1 MIRAAFPSPGARGAL
16 RTVWPDL
23 AKGLRAA
30 ATTLVPFFL
39 AARLE
44 RPELAWTALGGW
56 LGTLADPGGARV
68 VRARTVG
75 GFVIAGGIAVALGGV
90 GARISPLAAVLLGLV
105 AFGASLLRALGANGA
120 SVGTMTAITFTIA
133 VGRGTTTPMKDA
145 LYFAGGA
152 AVAALMSSIVWP
164 IGTHRAVRVGLG
176 RFFRELGIYARA
188 LAELTAAGK
197 TEGDPSWMGA
207 ARVHRRAL
215 RAALEET
222 RATALA
228 IRSRRGGESR
238 EGSNLRVLLGLGE
251 LSMRLLT
258 ATAAELE
265 THAATSSGSAR
276 NETVRLAALFDG
288 IASAL
293 VEGRTVQAK
302 REERASLAPPPSG
315 NMRLPLPV
323 LLRRSAETAAQALAV
338 ACALDAATEDADF
351 SEAAAALGRHRCA
364 RGDLRAYLS
373 LRFRA
378 LIDATSVRSPIFRH
392 GLRAGVAVGAA
403 WFVARLFVPDHASWV
418 VVTTLAVLQPYQGA
432 TLTRAIE
439 RIIGTVLGCLVA
451 VAVTLLV
458 HSPLGLALVM
468 TPLSVAAV
476 ATRPRSYRLFTFF
489 LTPVFVLLAERYPGD
504 YQTAVVRAGAS
515 ILGGVVALV
524 AALVVFPSSER
535 RRLPDTL
542 WTMIAATEGYAQAVL
557 GVRSHKSATLRTTVD
572 EARRKAGVAI
582 GEAETS
588 LERLLAEPQLHRLAP
603 LRRGGKRA
611 EQADAEQAMQL
622 VTFARRLGGALSA
635 LDVEVELLAG
645 DGSDDPLPSSYREQA
660 AAHVHEAM
668 EQVRAHLRGT
678 TTTSLGAPPEP
689 PEGVHPMLR
698 QCLLRIARHTTLLAA
713 GEATGKSAAA
723 AI

>member
-1 MIRAAFPSPGARGAL
+1 M
-16 RTVWPDL
+16 WPDL

-56 LGTLADPGGARV
+56 LGTLADPGGARA
-68 VRARTVG
+68 VRARTVS
-75 GFVIAGGIAVALGGV
+75 GFVVAGGVAVALGGL
-90 GARISPLAAVLLGLV
+90 GARVSALAAVALGLA

-120 SVGTMTAITFTIA
+120 SVGTMTAIVFTIA
-133 VGRGTTTPMKDA
+133 VGRGSANPPKDA
-145 LYFAGGA
+145 VYFAGGA
-152 AVAALMSSIVWP
+152 AVAALLSSIVWP
-164 IGTHRAVRVGLG
+164 IGTHRAVRAGLG
-176 RFFRELGIYARA
+176 RFFRELGVYARV
-188 LAELTAAGK
+188 LSDLTAAK
-197 TEGDPSWMGA
+197 KAEGDPGWVAA

-228 IRSRRGGESR
+228 VRSRRGGESR

-265 THAATSSGSAR
+265 THAATAPDAAQGD
-276 NETVRLAALFDG
+276 TVRLAALFDG
-288 IASAL
+288 IAGAL
-293 VEGRTVQAK
+293 IEGRTARAFVAK
-302 REERASLAPPPSG
+302 PEERASLAPPPSG
-315 NMRLPLPV
+315 SMRLPLPV
-323 LLRRSAETAAQALAV
+323 LARRSTETAKQALAV
-338 ACALDAATEDADF
+338 ACALDAAGEDTDF
-351 SEAAAALGRHRCA
+351 AEAKAAL
-364 RGDLRAYLS
+364 DLRGYLS

-378 LIDATSVRSPIFRH
+378 LLDAASVRSPIFRH

-439 RIIGTVLGCLVA
+439 RVIGTVLGCLVA
-451 VAVTLLV
+451 VAVTFLV
-458 HSPLGLALVM
+458 HSPMGLALVM

-504 YQTAVVRAGAS
+504 YQTALVRAGAS
-515 ILGGVVALV
+515 VLGGAVALV
-524 AALVVFPSSER
+524 AALLVFPASER
-535 RRLPDTL
+535 RHLPDAL
-542 WTMIAATEGYAQAVL
+542 WAMIAATESYGQAVL
-557 GVRSHKSATLRTTVD
+557 RARSHASTALRTEVA

-588 LERLLAEPQLHRLAP
+588 LERLLAEPQLHRLHK
-603 LRRGGKRA
+603 KRA
-611 EQADAEQAMQL
+611 QQADAERAMQL

-645 DGSDDPLPSSYREQA
+645 EGGEDPLPADYRERA

-668 EQVRAHLRGT
+668 DQVRAHLRGT
-678 TTTSLGAPPEP
+678 PASSLGTPPEP
-689 PEGVHPMLR
+689 PAGVHPMLR

-713 GEATGKSAAA
+713 GEASGQSAAA
-723 AI
+723 AT

>member
-1 MIRAAFPSPGARGAL
+1 MTRPALSSLDARGTFRAM
-16 RTVWPDL
+16 WPDL

-39 AARLE
+39 ATRLE

-56 LGTLADPGGARV
+56 LGTLADPGGARA
-68 VRARTVG
+68 VRARTVA
-75 GFVIAGGIAVALGGV
+75 GFVVAGGIAVALGGL
-90 GARISPLAAVLLGLV
+90 GARVSPLAAVLLGLV

-133 VGRGTTTPMKDA
+133 VGRGTPTPGKDA

-152 AVAALMSSIVWP
+152 AVAALLSSIVWP
-164 IGTHRAVRVGLG
+164 IGTHRAVRVGLA
-176 RFFRELGIYARA
+176 RFFRELGTYARA
-188 LAELTAAGK
+188 LAELTEAGK
-197 TEGDPSWMGA
+197 VDGDASWVGA

-215 RAALEET
+215 RTALEDT

-228 IRSRRGGESR
+228 VRSRRGGESR

-265 THAATSSGSAR
+265 THAANGAGSAHTD
-276 NETVRLAALFDG
+276 TVRLAALFDG
-288 IASAL
+288 TARAL
-293 VEGRTVQAK
+293 EEGRAVQPK
-302 REERASLAPPPSG
+302 GEERASLAPPPSG
-315 NMRLPLPV
+315 AMRLPLPV
-323 LLRRSAETAAQALAV
+323 LLGRSAETARQALAV
-338 ACALDAATEDADF
+338 ASALDAATDDADF
-351 SEAAAALGRHRCA
+351 FEATAAL
-364 RGDLRAYLS
+364 DLRGYLS

-378 LIDATSVRSPIFRH
+378 LLDAASIRSPIFRH
-392 GLRAGVAVGAA
+392 GLRAGVAVAAA

-418 VVTTLAVLQPYQGA
+418 VVTTLVVLQPYQGA

-439 RIIGTVLGCLVA
+439 RIIGTVLGCLMA

-458 HSPLGLALVM
+458 HSPMGLALVM

-489 LTPVFVLLAERYPGD
+489 LTPVFVLLAARYPGD

-524 AALVVFPSSER
+524 AALVVFPASER

-542 WTMIAATEGYAQAVL
+542 WAMIAATEGYGQAVL
-557 GVRSHKSATLRTTVD
+557 GDRSHKRAAHRTAID

-588 LERLLAEPQLHRLAP
+588 LERLLAEPQLHRLG
-603 LRRGGKRA
+603 RRRSRGVPAR
-611 EQADAEQAMQL
+611 QADAEQAMQL

-645 DGSDDPLPSSYREQA
+645 DGGDDPLPAGYRERA
-660 AAHVHEAM
+660 AAHVHQAM
-668 EQVRAHLRGT
+668 EQVRAHLRGAAA
-678 TTTSLGAPPEP
+678 TSLDAPPEP

-723 AI
+723 GP

>member
-1 MIRAAFPSPGARGAL
+1 MIRAAFPPRGAL

-265 THAATSSGSAR
+265 THAATGAGSAR

-288 IASAL
+288 IARAL
-293 VEGRTVQAK
+293 VEGHTLQPK

-351 SEAAAALGRHRCA
+351 SEAAAAL
-364 RGDLRAYLS
+364 DLRGYLS

-378 LIDATSVRSPIFRH
+378 LFDATSVRSPIFRH

-432 TLTRAIE
+432 TLTRAVE

-542 WTMIAATEGYAQAVL
+542 WAMIAATEGYAQAVL
-557 GVRSHKSATLRTTVD
+557 GVRSHKSATLRTVVD

-588 LERLLAEPQLHRLAP
+588 LERLLAEPQLHRLGP
-603 LRRGGKRA
+603 LRRAGKRS

-678 TTTSLGAPPEP
+678 TATSLGAPPEP